1 MKRYSLLKM
10 ALWFVFQ
17 YINQLFREK
26 INNQLKHH
34 SQCNHQIRLITFPS
48 SSSWLQPLYVLI
60 DFKMLFLKCVFIP
73 KNIVNWDLSCWLAT
87 VYAFIR
93 LHRRCSPSSGSLR
106 PVLHPKPAA
115 KIWLTTSFFFFFFPL
130 PSPRV
135 RDPSAPCQ
143 LASIAIGAC
152 LSHRR
157 CMLLISESQ
166 VGRSGSSWDKK
177 TTRLKFLLAMAR

>member
-1 MKRYSLLKM
+1 MWLSQRCVIWRLGRLTTTTQRLAHHLQRSWCPSALLQVHEAPNASSYTWLQMQQHWRTLMKRYRLLKT
-10 ALWFVFQ
+10 ALWFIFQ
-17 YINQLFREK
+17 YISQLFREK
-26 INNQLKHH
+26 INNQLKYH

-115 KIWLTTSFFFFFFPL
+115 KIRLTEP
-130 PSPRV
+130 
-135 RDPSAPCQ
+135 
-143 LASIAIGAC
+143 
-152 LSHRR
+152 
-157 CMLLISESQ
+157 
-166 VGRSGSSWDKK
+166 
-177 TTRLKFLLAMAR
+177 